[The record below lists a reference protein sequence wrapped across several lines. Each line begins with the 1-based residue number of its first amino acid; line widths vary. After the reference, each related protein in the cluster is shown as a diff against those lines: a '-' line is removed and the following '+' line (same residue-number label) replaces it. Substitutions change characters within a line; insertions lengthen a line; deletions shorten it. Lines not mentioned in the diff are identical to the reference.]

1 METSTSNRYDVIII
15 GAGHNGLT
23 AAALLAKGGRKVLV
37 LERRSSIGGLA
48 VGEEF
53 HAGYQTDGVLHDSGQ
68 IRARIVKSLALK
80 SHGLEIH
87 PGRPSFLALDPEDR
101 GMLLGSKERR
111 TAKEIN
117 SYSPDDAGQYRQYR
131 KFIKHVAGVV
141 NRIFDEPPP
150 AIDSFDGRSLWDLF
164 RSGFALRRLGKT
176 NMLDLMRIAPMC
188 VADWLNEWFENSR
201 LKAALAGAGLSGNF
215 AGPWSSGT
223 AFNLLLWECTARHR
237 IKGGPRSLIAAL
249 EKAAQSQG
257 VEIRTES
264 EVSEIQVSEGQI
276 KGVVLKSGEHIQA
289 PIVGASCD
297 PRHTFLDLVPGNQV
311 ENWQE
316 RRMRHIRGTGTT
328 AKVNLALNRQLEF
341 KGRSGEKIEFART
354 GHHLDH
360 IEKAFDACK
369 YGQFSA
375 DPILDIHIPTV
386 SNPDLAPPG
395 HSVVSI
401 LVSFVPY
408 GLQPQWN
415 QDQTEKL
422 GDSVVAALQQY
433 APGIS
438 EAIVARKVLSPVDLE
453 KGYGLMKGHILHGE
467 HALDQLILRP
477 TPECARYHTP
487 IKGLYLCGSGS
498 HPGGGITCGPGAL
511 AASVIATA

>member
-1 METSTSNRYDVIII
+1 MGTSTNNAHDVIVI

-23 AAALLAKGGRKVLV
+23 TAALLAKEGRKVLV
-37 LERRSSIGGLA
+37 LERRSRIGGLA

-68 IRARIVKSLALK
+68 IRARIVKNLGLK

-87 PGRPSFLALDPEDR
+87 AGRPSFLALDPEGR

-111 TAKEIN
+111 TAKEIS
-117 SYSPDDAGQYRQYR
+117 SYSPEDAGQYRQYH

-141 NRIFDEPPP
+141 NRIFDESPP
-150 AIDSFDGRSLWDLF
+150 AIDSFDGRSRWDLF
-164 RSGFALRRLGKT
+164 KTGFALRRLGKT
-176 NMLDLMRIAPMC
+176 TMLDLMRIAPMC
-188 VADWLNEWFENSR
+188 VADWMNEWFENSR
-201 LKAALAGAGLSGNF
+201 LKAALAGTGLSGNF
-215 AGPWSSGT
+215 AGPWSPGT
-223 AFNLLLWECTARHR
+223 AFNLLLWECTARYR

-264 EVSEIQVSEGQI
+264 EVRELRISAGKIE
-276 KGVVLKSGEHIQA
+276 GVVLNNDELIPAS
-289 PIVGASCD
+289 IVAASCD
-297 PRHTFLDLVPGNQV
+297 PRHTFLDLVPRNQV

-316 RRMRHIRGTGTT
+316 HRMQHIRGSGST
-328 AKVNLALNRQLEF
+328 AKVNLALNKQLEF
-341 KGRSGEKIEFART
+341 NGRSKEKIEFART

-395 HSVVSI
+395 HCVVSI
-401 LVSFVPY
+401 LVHFVPY

-422 GDSVVAALQQY
+422 GDTVVATLKQY
-433 APGIS
+433 APGVT
-438 EAIVARKVLSPVDLE
+438 EAIVAREVLSPVDLE
-453 KGYGLMKGHILHGE
+453 KRYGLMQGHVLHGE

-477 TPECARYHTP
+477 TPECARYHTS

-511 AASVIATA
+511 AAAAIATA